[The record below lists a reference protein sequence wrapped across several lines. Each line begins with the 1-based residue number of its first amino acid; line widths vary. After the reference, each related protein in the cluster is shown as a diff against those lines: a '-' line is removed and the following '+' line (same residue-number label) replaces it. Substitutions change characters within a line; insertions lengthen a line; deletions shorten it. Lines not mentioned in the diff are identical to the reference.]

1 MQNIPGLL
9 SWQPLP
15 GEGKPLGISLP
26 RNCQCFLLEPPI
38 INPNEGCREG
48 SVLKWIWKA
57 GMEPHGT
64 NPWAFI
70 PAKTTLEK
78 AHRWVGG
85 CCWVSHGLPSL
96 SFPKTVTASFRLAK
110 ALSLFPRAPG
120 GIKHDGEDSLGENI
134 QVILIFV
141 FMQKERKK
149 KKANPIISCWKHWR
163 VWMSHKELEVPVGSF
178 LWLSPFVPVSQ
189 MSCPPHWKAIY
200 QWLGFNH
207 WKGKSNLLT
216 LLCCLSSSPPFIPQP
231 PPQILVTIHVAKIS
245 AVMSFQAECK
255 LIPLVNVTAAVK
267 QQNKIT
273 PRKAINKNLCEN

>member
-38 INPNEGCREG
+38 INPNEGCTEG
-48 SVLKWIWKA
+48 SVWKWIWKA

-64 NPWAFI
+64 NPCTFI
-70 PAKTTLEK
+70 PAKAPT
-78 AHRWVGG
+78 HSRWTKPTGGRVGAAEFHMD
-85 CCWVSHGLPSL
+85 CLPSA
-96 SFPKTVTASFRLAK
+96 SPKQNHSIIQAGKGSQSISQSPWRNEAWWWGLA
-110 ALSLFPRAPG
+110 RW
-120 GIKHDGEDSLGENI
+120 KHSSDFNFCVHAKG
-134 QVILIFV
+134 
-141 FMQKERKK
+141 KK
-149 KKANPIISCWKHWR
+149 KKRANPIISCWKHWR

-189 MSCPPHWKAIY
+189 MSCPPHWKAVY

-216 LLCCLSSSPPFIPQP
+216 LLCCLSSSPFIPQP

-255 LIPLVNVTAAVK
+255 LIPLVNVNSSCKAAK
-267 QQNKIT
+267 
-273 PRKAINKNLCEN
+273 